1 MADNN
6 SDDDIYDDPDTIGD
20 VDDDISGQPDNEPPE
35 RPEDV
40 SESIY
45 TPEKDTTDLDDRGP
59 IDELEMAD
67 AKDTGL
73 AGMDDTIDPALLDDH
88 PSSSIDRDSYL
99 QNDEEPKDEQ
109 DGTEE

>member
-6 SDDDIYDDPDTIGD
+6 TDDDIYNDPDTIGAIDENVNGEPD
-20 VDDDISGQPDNEPPE
+20 VEPPTK
-35 RPEDV
+35 PDDL

-45 TPEKDTTDLDDRGP
+45 TPEKDTTELDDRGP

-67 AKDTGL
+67 AKDTGI
-73 AGMDDTIDPALLDDH
+73 AGLDDAVDPALLDEH
-88 PSSSIDRDSYL
+88 PSSSIDRDSYQ